1 MNITINKTSDC
12 EAQVTATVPA
22 DVVSEKKNRILAA
35 ITRSV
40 RVPGFR
46 PGKTPT
52 SVVAKRY
59 AEELQAELE
68 QDLSQDL
75 QNEVATQ
82 HAELAVIEYSEINCE
97 KQDDGSY
104 TLSTTATVIPEFE
117 LPEYKGLEVTLP
129 AVNVTDEDVDKALQ
143 NVADARAEFEPVER
157 AAAKGDM
164 LKLDF
169 TTEVEGQKPSDFC
182 GEPVGLMDGREGY
195 ILSTADNAFIPGW
208 ADGLIGVAAGE
219 TKDLVLT
226 MPEDFVYDKLA
237 GKEMTFHCTVI
248 EVQERRVP
256 EVNEELFAEM
266 LPGKNMDEIRSIVR
280 ENLQHR
286 KEQENEEAKA
296 DQVTEQLADKLS
308 YALPQ
313 KMIDTENN
321 NTVRR
326 KMQEALQK
334 GEYAAL
340 KDVDAFRQNCL
351 PETER
356 NLRVYFALQKIAGIE
371 HVTATDDELIR
382 AVAALAEQEG
392 EKNLRKYIQKL
403 QRANRLTGIRMS
415 IVTSKVLDLLVR
427 NAKVTYTGAEEAP
440 AAAEVPTEAPAEQA

>member
-1 MNITINKTSDC
+1 
-12 EAQVTATVPA
+12 
-22 DVVSEKKNRILAA
+22 
-35 ITRSV
+35 
-40 RVPGFR
+40 
-46 PGKTPT
+46 
-52 SVVAKRY
+52 
-59 AEELQAELE
+59 
-68 QDLSQDL
+68 
-75 QNEVATQ
+75 
-82 HAELAVIEYSEINCE
+82 
-97 KQDDGSY
+97 
-104 TLSTTATVIPEFE
+104 
-117 LPEYKGLEVTLP
+117 
-129 AVNVTDEDVDKALQ
+129 
-143 NVADARAEFEPVER
+143 
-157 AAAKGDM
+157 
-164 LKLDF
+164 
-169 TTEVEGQKPSDFC
+169 
-182 GEPVGLMDGREGY
+182 
-195 ILSTADNAFIPGW
+195 
-208 ADGLIGVAAGE
+208 GE
-219 TKDLVLT
+219 TKELVLT

-237 GKEMTFHCTVI
+237 GKEMTFRCKVT

-313 KMIDTENN
+313 KMIDTENT
-321 NTVRR
+321 NTIRR
-326 KMQEALQK
+326 KMQEVLQK
-334 GEYAAL
+334 GDYAAL
-340 KDVDAFRQNCL
+340 KDTEAFRQSCL

-382 AVAALAEQEG
+382 AVASMAEQEG

-403 QRANRLTGIRMS
+403 QRANRITGIRMS

-440 AAAEVPTEAPAEQA
+440 AAAKEPAEAPAEQA